1 MDCVYSICFFSKEP
15 LVETELKCLPIRSLV
30 VLMVRGTAELWKSVN
45 DFEIVVVIS
54 ERFDELLLNMRS
66 SGFEDVTATEFSL
79 LLDRFEIETS
89 VG

>member
-1 MDCVYSICFFSKEP
+1 M
-15 LVETELKCLPIRSLV
+15 PIRSLV